1 MNHININFE
10 IEKAK
15 KFAKIGNLEE
25 AKKVYE
31 NINKYGY
38 DYKHII
44 YDDNECKK
52 FLEENYEPKVLE
64 KYLKLKF

>member
-31 NINKYGY
+31 NIIFHYPKNFRVLNALENLNKNSFKLNY
-38 DYKHII
+38 DNVMNLYQQK
-44 YDDNECKK
+44 
-52 FLEENYEPKVLE
+52 
-64 KYLKLKF
+64 